1 MKRTKD
7 FIDIMMDYEAS
18 QFKDDEL
25 LAELQY
31 RTIKNGYSLLNLIDG
46 LEQLK
51 HQDNIINKLINEN
64 SN

>member
-18 QFKDDEL
+18 RFQDEEL

-31 RTIKNGYSLLNLIDG
+31 RTIKNGYSLLALIDG

-51 HQDNIINKLINEN
+51 HQNNIINKLINEN